1 MRNHSAN
8 SPVPRASLRH
18 AVAVIAAAVALVS
31 LAPLGSFAT
40 HVAAAE
46 PTFEVTAGLRGWFD
60 PGDHVVVAAT
70 VTSDDL
76 LDGRIDVVAM
86 TGARVTREVQVA
98 GGTSKTFL
106 MVVPTSADGSAL
118 DVRLYRN
125 GELAVRRSVPLK
137 PAEEVELVGVLP
149 ALVTRVGELPEQ
161 TNLATDTGKAQL
173 TELSLE
179 QMALGTAALDVF
191 DTIAATSADLGSLQ
205 PAPRAALLGWLN
217 RGGRLLLDDAGDLS
231 ALPAEWQ
238 PGPTGYSLA
247 GRGEV
252 HLLNGAATAGQWA
265 SIIQPSA
272 ASNTENNQPFGSEQ
286 LGTVQQDLARRA
298 GVKVPSMIPLL
309 VPLVVYWFVVSVVL
323 FVVLKAS
330 RRLTLAWIAIP
341 LLAAITAG
349 GVLVFGDQWRSAGKP
364 AASLYVDGYP
374 GGGDGLLSVLT
385 FSRNGGTSSVSLPAA
400 WQGESDISMFFGFGE
415 FSATVPPQ
423 VIPTNDA
430 TQVRVRL
437 EAGQVATATLAGP
450 TGDSG
455 LRAVAHVEGANV
467 VGTVTNAGPI
477 PLTQVAAFS
486 AGGAQLIGSLAPG
499 ESAPFSIRAD
509 SLPPGFS
516 LADRVWKSADRPGHD
531 PADLAEYGIWT
542 NASNSRVMYP
552 TGLVRVAGWTDE
564 RPSEATMSGGLTSVA
579 VVSELA
585 RIEPGPGPL
594 PAASVRTSS
603 VRSPFT
609 QFGNGTS
616 DTVYRYV
623 LPPETQLG
631 QRLVASVPIGLDAI
645 EMWNGTAWVP
655 TTAAKRLITVPP
667 TCIQQGVVMLRIVN
681 DGQFFGDAIPVVR
694 GATPKDTA

>member
-1 MRNHSAN
+1 MRILSAK

-18 AVAVIAAAVALVS
+18 ALAVIAAAIALVS
-31 LAPLGSFAT
+31 ISPFGSFGAR
-40 HVAAAE
+40 VAAAE
-46 PTFEVTAGLRGWFD
+46 PKFEVAAGLRGWFD

-76 LDGRIDVVAM
+76 LDGRIDVVTQ

-106 MVVPTSADGSAL
+106 LVVPTGLDGSAL
-118 DVRLYRN
+118 DVRLYRD
-125 GELAVRRSVPLK
+125 GELSVRRSVPMK
-137 PAEEVELVGVLP
+137 VAEQVELVGVLP

-173 TELSLE
+173 AELSLE

-217 RGGRLLLDDAGDLS
+217 RGGRLLLDDSGDLS
-231 ALPAEWQ
+231 TLPAEWR
-238 PGPTGYSLA
+238 PGAAGYSLA

-252 HLLNGAATAGQWA
+252 RLLNGAATAGQWA
-265 SIIQPSA
+265 SIVQPSA
-272 ASNTENNQPFGSEQ
+272 MSSTENNQFFGGEQ

-298 GVKVPSMIPLL
+298 GVKLPSMLPLL

-323 FVVLKAS
+323 FLVLKAS

-341 LLAAITAG
+341 LLAALTAG

-364 AASLYVDGYP
+364 SATLYVDGYP
-374 GGGDGLLSVLT
+374 GGGDGMLSLLT
-385 FSRNGGTSSVSLPAA
+385 FSRNGGTASATLPAG
-400 WQGESDISMFFGFGE
+400 WQSESELTTMFGFAE
-415 FSATVPPQ
+415 FSITVAPQ
-423 VIPTNDA
+423 VIPTSDA
-430 TQVRVRL
+430 TQVKVRL

-450 TGDSG
+450 TTDSG
-455 LRAVAHVEGANV
+455 LRAVAHVDGASV
-467 VGTVTNAGPI
+467 VGTVTNEGPI
-477 PLTQVAAFS
+477 TLTQVAVFAP
-486 AGGAQLIGSLAPG
+486 GGAQLIGSLAPG
-499 ESAPFSIRAD
+499 ASAPFSLRAD
-509 SLPPGFS
+509 SLPQGFS
-516 LADRVWKSADRPGHD
+516 LADRVWKSVDRPGHD

-542 NASNSRVMYP
+542 NASTSRVMYP
-552 TGLVRVAGWTDE
+552 SGLVRVAGWTDE
-564 RPSEATMSGGLTSVA
+564 RPSEASMSGGLTSVA
-579 VVSELA
+579 VVTELA
-585 RIEPGPGPL
+585 RIEPGTGPL

-609 QFGNGTS
+609 QFGNGTADS
-616 DTVYRYV
+616 VYRYL

-631 QRLVASVPIGLDAI
+631 KRLVVSLPVGIDSI
-645 EMWNGTAWVP
+645 DMWNGSAWVP
-655 TTAAKRLITVPP
+655 TSAIKRLITIPP
-667 TCIQQGVVMLRIVN
+667 NFVQQGVVMLRIAN
-681 DGQFFGDAIPVVR
+681 NGQFFSDAIPVVR